1 LTVHRETKERA
12 LRIGMIGVGSW
23 GPKLLRNLVQMNEAD
38 VVVVADLAEQN
49 RTKVGQSYPGLRV
62 IEDHREIMEDP
73 DIEAVVIATPA
84 KTHFGLAREALE
96 SGKHVLVEK
105 PLCTSTDEA
114 LQLTKMA
121 SQRGVILMVGHTF
134 LYNAAVRKA
143 KEYIDTRELGSVL
156 YLYGRRVNLGK
167 VRQDV
172 NSLWNFAPHDISIVN
187 YLLSSAPESVQAFG
201 ACYLQKDIEDVVF
214 LNMRYPGGVICSLH
228 LSWLDPKKVRQMTIV
243 GTEKMLIYNDVS
255 SDQKIQLIDK
265 GIEIKGRKPGND
277 EMVNF
282 GEYQVLLRSG
292 DVLIP
297 KLTFVEPLRVECTHF
312 VECCFKGENPLTDGM
327 NGLQVVAVLEAAS
340 RSLQDSGSEVQ
351 VDYLAAREEA

>member
-1 LTVHRETKERA
+1 MTVHLETVNRA
-12 LRIGMIGVGSW
+12 LRIGMIGVGFW
-23 GPKLLRNLVQMNEAD
+23 GPKLLRNLVEMNEAD
-38 VVVVADLAEQN
+38 VVAVADLAETN
-49 RTKVGQSYPGLRV
+49 RRKVGQTYPSLRV
-62 IEDHREIMEDP
+62 IENHREILENP

-84 KTHFGLAREALE
+84 ATHFDLVQEALKA
-96 SGKHVLVEK
+96 GKHVLVEK

-114 LQLTKMA
+114 LQLTQMA

-143 KEYIDTRELGSVL
+143 KEYIDSRELGSVL

-187 YLLSSAPESVQAFG
+187 YLLSSVPESVQAFG
-201 ACYLQKDIEDVVF
+201 ACYIQKDIEDVVF
-214 LNMRYPGGVICSLH
+214 LNMRYPDGVICSLH
-228 LSWLDPKKVRQMTIV
+228 LSWLDPKKVRRMTIV

-265 GIEIKGRKPGND
+265 GVEIKGREPGND

-297 KLTFVEPLRVECTHF
+297 KVNFIEPLRVECTHF
-312 VECCFKGENPLTDGM
+312 VECCFKGDTPLTDGL

-340 RSLQDSGSEVQ
+340 RSLQNSGSEVE
-351 VDYLAAREEA
+351 VDYLEARAEA

>member
-1 LTVHRETKERA
+1 METTERA
-12 LRIGMIGVGSW
+12 LRIGMIGVGFW
-23 GPKLLRNLVQMNEAD
+23 GPKLLRNLVEMNEAD
-38 VVVVADLAEQN
+38 VVAVADLAEKN
-49 RTKVGQSYPGLRV
+49 RSKVGQTYPSLRV

-84 KTHFGLAREALE
+84 ATHFGLVREALE

-121 SQRGVILMVGHTF
+121 SQRGLILMVGHTF

-143 KEYIDTRELGSVL
+143 KEYIDNGELGSVL

-187 YLLSSAPESVQAFG
+187 YLLSAVPESVQAFG
-201 ACYLQKDIEDVVF
+201 ACYIQKDIEDVVF
-214 LNMRYPGGVICSLH
+214 LNMRYPGGVICALH
-228 LSWLDPKKVRQMTIV
+228 LSWLDPKKVRRMTIV

-255 SDQKIQLIDK
+255 TDQKIQLIDK
-265 GIEIKGRKPGND
+265 GVEIKGREPGND

-282 GEYQVLLRSG
+282 GEFQVLLRSG

-297 KLTFVEPLRVECTHF
+297 KVKFVEPLRVECTHF
-312 VECCFKGENPLTDGM
+312 VECCFSGENPLTDGM

-340 RSLQDSGSEVQ
+340 RSLQNSGSEEK
-351 VDYLAAREEA
+351 VDYFEAREEA

>member
-1 LTVHRETKERA
+1 METTERA
-12 LRIGMIGVGSW
+12 LRIGMIGVGFW
-23 GPKLLRNLVQMNEAD
+23 GPKLLRNLVEMNEAD
-38 VVVVADLAEQN
+38 VVAVADLAEKN
-49 RTKVGQSYPGLRV
+49 RRKVGRTYPSLRV
-62 IEDHREIMEDP
+62 IEDHRKILGDP
-73 DIEAVVIATPA
+73 EIEAVVIATPA
-84 KTHFGLAREALE
+84 ATHFDLVREALE

-114 LQLTKMA
+114 LQLTQMA

-143 KEYIDTRELGSVL
+143 KEYIDNRELGSVL
-156 YLYGRRVNLGK
+156 YLYGRRVNLGT

-201 ACYLQKDIEDVVF
+201 ACYIQKDIEDVVF

-228 LSWLDPKKVRQMTIV
+228 LSWLDPKKVRRMTIV

-255 SDQKIQLIDK
+255 TDQKIQLIDK
-265 GIEIKGRKPGND
+265 GVEIKGREPGSD

-282 GEYQVLLRSG
+282 GEFQVLLRSG

-297 KLTFVEPLRVECTHF
+297 KVKFVEPLRVRVCPF
-312 VECCFKGENPLTDGM
+312 CG
-327 NGLQVVAVLEAAS
+327 VLF
-340 RSLQDSGSEVQ
+340 Q
-351 VDYLAAREEA
+351 RERAL